1 MSVDPFTE
9 RLAKVRHRFV
19 SGLESK
25 IEDAYVAIPKL
36 SGPGPAAAEAVDAAY
51 RGMHGIVGVGATV
64 GFPATGQ
71 AARSAE
77 LALMPA
83 QHQKRALAPAEIVSL
98 NKALLGLR
106 DAATRELQIYYS
118 GLR

>member
-1 MSVDPFTE
+1 MSDDQFTH

-19 SGLESK
+19 SALESK
-25 IEDAYVAIPKL
+25 IEDAYAAMPKL
-36 SGPGPAAAEAVDAAY
+36 SGPDSVTVEAVDATY
-51 RGMHGIVGVGATV
+51 RGMHGIVGVGPTV

-77 LALMPA
+77 LALFAA
-83 QHQKRALAPAEIVSL
+83 QHEKRGLAPPEIAMLS
-98 NKALLGLR
+98 KALLGLR
-106 DAATRELQIYYS
+106 EAATRELQLYYS

>member
-9 RLAKVRHRFV
+9 RLARVRHRFV
-19 SGLESK
+19 SALESK
-25 IEDAYVAIPKL
+25 IENAYASVVKL
-36 SGPGPAAAEAVDAAY
+36 SGPGPDVVEAVDAAY
-51 RGMHGIVGVGATV
+51 RQMHGIVGIGPTV

-77 LALMPA
+77 HALMAA
-83 QHQKRALAPAEIVSL
+83 QHEKRGLAPEEIALL

-106 DAATRELQIYYS
+106 EAARRELQIYYS

>member
-1 MSVDPFTE
+1 MSVDLFME

-25 IEDAYVAIPKL
+25 IEGAYAAVPKL
-36 SGPGPAAAEAVDAAY
+36 SGAAPAAVEAVDAAY
-51 RGMHGIVGVGATV
+51 RRLHGIVGVGPTV

-77 LALMPA
+77 HALMAA
-83 QHQKRALAPAEIVSL
+83 QHEKRGLAPEEIALL

-106 DAATRELQIYYS
+106 EAATRELQIYYS